1 VWRLILAEPP
11 LGSLV
16 DIETKWSF
24 KDLMDANEALDI
36 REEMIQEAHDEAL
49 KNQER
54 SRGKW

>member
-16 DIETKWSF
+16 DIETRWSL

-36 REEMIQEAHDEAL
+36 REEMLQEAQEEAL
-49 KNQER
+49 KKQER
-54 SRGKW
+54 SRSI